1 MSRSNSA
8 GSKSLFQ
15 GSQPGVGRWARS
27 DKKHPS
33 NRSAQVPAMFKDSL
47 LARRIF
53 ERSQSKNIEHVQKRI
68 QSLPMA
74 LRNSRSKRIDKIYTV
89 LDDPAS
95 SKVAWWTAKALQA
108 VVLLSVLVTYLQI
121 VEDPVLHGW
130 SAAVIESVFD
140 FVFLAE
146 VCVRFSCAPNRVNFF
161 FSTHTW
167 IDIAAASAVVV
178 RVAAGLVLPVS
189 LDDMCTILLL
199 GIVPIV
205 RLLKIIRHFETFN
218 VLIQAVRIT
227 MEALPML
234 LYAVTLITLIFANL
248 IYFMELRGSETK
260 DSATSPSDSEGAGF
274 TEQQLATLLK
284 LIGESSRHQFQEL
297 KDELRNLSQQGASTG
312 PPETKTE
319 AVHETEGAGRHA
331 RDDPWAQDDP
341 WGGRQEPDEQPAG
354 KWERGT
360 SWGGTREPWWQSSDG
375 KSHGYDGNEKDDD
388 DGQWTWRGHD
398 WSSSSWSWHE
408 KSWSKPD
415 YSDPDP
421 WMGWTGFRIWRRKI
435 KRWLSST
442 DVPIQKRS
450 DKLLKTLDLEL
461 QRKME
466 DISDDVL
473 MSSVGPDMIVKRLDT
488 MSGKRVDDEDRR
500 AARECLFG
508 YQRKAGE
515 TLSMYAARM
524 EQQFDL
530 LRAQGLPLPDKWMH
544 LFMEEGVN
552 LDDSGKQ
559 MLRVLT
565 RGSGKY
571 EDLQNAIRELD
582 LSKTESLS
590 GAARAART
598 YLGED
603 EEGSGT
609 YHGEQ
614 DDESELSVDTDMEN
628 EILLCIDSAD
638 IDEDQAPLV
647 LAELQQVT
655 RCKKCRKKGH
665 WSREC
670 PENKQSSTNGF
681 VFLNEPSAD
690 ASGLVLATLS
700 EVVKRCEE
708 ALRSLPSQATAP
720 DIFLTTEGGKIIVD
734 TAAAQGVMQIDL
746 VNQELP
752 VWIATNQP
760 IPEGIAKREFRWAA
774 LASRSLMREETLG
787 ANLLTMSVTG
797 RLFPQD
803 WPRRMRTID
812 SRQLEC
818 RHPLDQEMLLGNRH
832 AKWHKCGSCALRLSY
847 ESTPILKGESKA
859 PRQCPPVTRPS
870 ARRARGTAQGILES
884 SMASTKPE
892 AGAPF
897 TPTTVRGYRPGPP
910 MKEYEHMEVGALP
923 RRRGRAPMEQAEE
936 DNLKAQQDMLKTQ
949 EKILEMLGQVQGQ
962 VATQGAALATQQ
974 EAIQCLQAHTQSHAL
989 VIANA
994 TTGASQAAAA
1004 AASSGVTVNG
1014 WQDVS
1019 HLSPAE
1025 QIQYVKTSAPDGP
1038 VTLNLPFPGV
1048 TRQWVEKGEIYFETD
1063 PGTLFLIGPNLE
1075 AVPAKRLS

>member
-1 MSRSNSA
+1 
-8 GSKSLFQ
+8 
-15 GSQPGVGRWARS
+15 
-27 DKKHPS
+27 
-33 NRSAQVPAMFKDSL
+33 
-47 LARRIF
+47 
-53 ERSQSKNIEHVQKRI
+53 
-68 QSLPMA
+68 
-74 LRNSRSKRIDKIYTV
+74 
-89 LDDPAS
+89 
-95 SKVAWWTAKALQA
+95 
-108 VVLLSVLVTYLQI
+108 
-121 VEDPVLHGW
+121 
-130 SAAVIESVFD
+130 
-140 FVFLAE
+140 
-146 VCVRFSCAPNRVNFF
+146 
-161 FSTHTW
+161 
-167 IDIAAASAVVV
+167 
-178 RVAAGLVLPVS
+178 
-189 LDDMCTILLL
+189 
-199 GIVPIV
+199 
-205 RLLKIIRHFETFN
+205 
-218 VLIQAVRIT
+218 
-227 MEALPML
+227 
-234 LYAVTLITLIFANL
+234 
-248 IYFMELRGSETK
+248 SETK
-260 DSATSPSDSEGAGF
+260 DSATSPSDGEGAGF

-297 KDELRNLSQQGASTG
+297 KDELRSLSQQRASTG

-375 KSHGYDGNEKDDD
+375 KSHGYDGNKKDDD

-421 WMGWTGFRIWRRKI
+421 WMGWTDFRIWRRKI

-473 MSSVGPDMIVKRLDT
+473 MSSVGPDLIVKRLDT

-582 LSKTESLS
+582 LSKTESLT
-590 GAARAART
+590 GAARTART

-603 EEGSGT
+603 VEEGSGT

-628 EILLCIDSAD
+628 ERDRLSIEQLMK
-638 IDEDQAPLV
+638 
-647 LAELQQVT
+647 VT

-700 EVVKRCEE
+700 EAVKRCEE

-720 DIFLTTEGGKIIVD
+720 DTFLTTEGGKIIVD
-734 TAAAQGVMQIDL
+734 TAAAQGLIGPQSLALLEKRLSELGYQVVRVKSSNRFARGVGGHIPVESGTLVPLGLEGRGGVMQIDL

-752 VWIATNQP
+752 ALMPVGMQEMLGAVIDLPRGRVQFTQLGVETPLEKLPSGHRVVSIDRLGPPAEFEVPAAVAAKCDLKPGAFCLSPKYKVWIATNQP
-760 IPEGIAKREFRWAA
+760 IPEGITKGEFRWAA
-774 LASRSLMREETLG
+774 LASRSLIREETLG

-803 WPRRMRTID
+803 WPRRMRIID

-832 AKWHKCGSCALRLSY
+832 AKWHKCGSCAPRLSY

-910 MKEYEHMEVGALP
+910 MKEYEHMEVDALP
-923 RRRGRAPMEQAEE
+923 RRRGRAPMEQPEE
-936 DNLKAQQDMLKTQ
+936 DTLKAQQDMLKTQ

-962 VATQGAALATQQ
+962 VATQGAALASQQ